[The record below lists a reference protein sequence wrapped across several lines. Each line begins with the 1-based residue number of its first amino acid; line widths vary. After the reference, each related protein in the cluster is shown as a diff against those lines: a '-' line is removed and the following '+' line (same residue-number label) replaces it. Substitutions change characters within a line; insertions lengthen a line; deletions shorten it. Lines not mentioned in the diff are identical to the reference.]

1 VQVMDL
7 EDIEDESIREKIM
20 KNLERHNLDWDKL
33 PEKKQEQIVEGSKEV
48 DKKVRRG
55 LGQRLT

>member
-1 VQVMDL
+1 MDL

>member
-1 VQVMDL
+1 MDL
-7 EDIEDESIREKIM
+7 EDIEDKSIREKIK
-20 KNLERHNLDWDKL
+20 KNLKRHNLDWDKL